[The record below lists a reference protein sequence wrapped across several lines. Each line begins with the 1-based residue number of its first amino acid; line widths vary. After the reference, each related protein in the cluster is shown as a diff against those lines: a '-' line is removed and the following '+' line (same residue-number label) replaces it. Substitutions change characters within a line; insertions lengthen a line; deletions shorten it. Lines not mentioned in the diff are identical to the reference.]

1 MTRVYIISNLKKDNK
16 NILKMTGNIRVNKGL
31 AGVITDDTSV
41 SKVMAETNS
50 LTYRGYA
57 VQDLC
62 EKCSWEEVAFLMVN
76 EELPSSKKL
85 ADFIEKEKGYR
96 NISKDLLDVIHKFP
110 KAAHPMDTLRTC
122 VSYLGMEDKR
132 IWDNSLVTNMD
143 KYIQML
149 AKIPTIIS
157 ATYRCKKGEKIIAP
171 RNDLTASENFFN
183 MCFGKIPGKEVI
195 KAFDVSLILY
205 AEHSFNASTFASRVI
220 TSTTSDIYSAICGGI
235 GALKGPLHGGANEQ
249 VMHMLKE
256 IGEVKNAKKWILDAL
271 AKKKKIMGF
280 GHRVYRSGDS
290 RVPTMTKYAEKM
302 ASITGGEKWIQISN
316 ILKDTMIKEKNI
328 YPNLDFPAG
337 PAYYMMGFDI
347 DMFTPLFVMSRITG
361 WTAHIMEQ
369 TADNRIIRPLSDY
382 IGSAQRKV
390 LSIEE
395 RKAGKV

>member
-1 MTRVYIISNLKKDNK
+1 
-16 NILKMTGNIRVNKGL
+16 MTGNIKVNKGL

-96 NISKDLLDVIHKFP
+96 NISKDLLDIIHKFP

>member
-1 MTRVYIISNLKKDNK
+1 
-16 NILKMTGNIRVNKGL
+16 MTGNIKVNKGL

-96 NISKDLLDVIHKFP
+96 NISKDLLDIIHKFP

-395 RKAGKV
+395 RKAEKV

>member
-1 MTRVYIISNLKKDNK
+1 
-16 NILKMTGNIRVNKGL
+16 MTGNIKVNKGL

-96 NISKDLLDVIHKFP
+96 NISKDLLDIIHKFP

-157 ATYRCKKGEKIIAP
+157 ATYRCKKGKKIIAP
-171 RNDLTASENFFN
+171 RNDLKASENFFN

>member
-1 MTRVYIISNLKKDNK
+1 
-16 NILKMTGNIRVNKGL
+16 MTGNIKVNKGL

-96 NISKDLLDVIHKFP
+96 NISKDLLDIIHKFP

-157 ATYRCKKGEKIIAP
+157 ATYRCKKGEKIITP

-369 TADNRIIRPLSDY
+369 LSL
-382 IGSAQRKV
+382 IH
-390 LSIEE
+390 I
-395 RKAGKV
+395 